1 VDQLVKNI
9 ELQLPHVDYS
19 GSWITDFN
27 LARTIAAQTDRDI
40 FMAFTSMEGGE
51 WSRKMDEELFKSAP
65 FLDYAHKHFV
75 LLRVDFPTTTTQPEA
90 LSTQNK
96 MLAELFSIRGYPTV
110 VVMNPKG
117 EKLLES
123 KYLRGGPE
131 FFMKQ
136 MIPIVEKDADRLAA
150 LREKD

>member
-1 VDQLVKNI
+1 
-9 ELQLPHVDYS
+9 
-19 GSWITDFN
+19 

-51 WSRKMDEELFKSAP
+51 WSRKMDDELFKSAP